1 MKHLFVAI
9 FVFCSSL
16 FVVKAQETNFSN
28 QKHEMSFVVS
38 GCTTPLL
45 TKLFFG
51 GSIDMKYY
59 PTQRWGTGLDF
70 SGAQKIINNTYNYAM
85 GTPIINYYEIGWLNQ
100 YDFIQTDKFRIGA
113 TINNGIA
120 ISVLGDND
128 DKVEKNGRY
137 GKIYV
142 PRKIASNY
150 LYIVE
155 PGFEA
160 SYRFYSEKHHPDFYV
175 TAITKYRFTCG
186 GTKYADLSDFNGS
199 FIGLGLSIIGFV
211 EDEPKHITK

>member
-1 MKHLFVAI
+1 MKHLFVGI
-9 FVFCSSL
+9 SFFCLSL
-16 FVVKAQETNFSN
+16 CSVNAQESSISN
-28 QKHEMSFVVS
+28 IKHEMSFAVS

-45 TKLFFG
+45 TKIFFG

-59 PTQRWGTGLDF
+59 PTHRWGTGLDF
-70 SGAQKIINNTYNYAM
+70 SGAQKIINNTYNFDM

-100 YDFIQTDKFRIGA
+100 YDFIQTEKFRIGA
-113 TINNGIA
+113 TLNNGIA

-160 SYRFYSEKHHPDFYV
+160 SYCLYSEKHHPDFYL
-175 TAITKYRFTCG
+175 TTQAKYRFAFG

-199 FIGLGLSIIGFV
+199 FVGLGLSIIGFV
-211 EDEPKHITK
+211 DDEPKHINK